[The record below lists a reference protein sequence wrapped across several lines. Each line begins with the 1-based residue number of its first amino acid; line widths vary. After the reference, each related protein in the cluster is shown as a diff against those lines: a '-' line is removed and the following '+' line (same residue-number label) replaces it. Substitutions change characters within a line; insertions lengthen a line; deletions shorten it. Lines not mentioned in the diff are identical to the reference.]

1 MSGVRSGLRSMTGR
15 LFILLAVGMATAALI
30 ASVITNLSSNR
41 DYERQ
46 IDERAADLLQGYA
59 GFLDAAPPEL
69 RARML
74 RDGGFGIQYQPDVA
88 RGPADE
94 EFTQLLAMRG
104 GIVAGATA
112 ESARLDVCFP
122 ELKNLPR
129 ADMAEALQRMRG
141 FLVAGGASV
150 VPPECR
156 VVSLRLRDGT
166 SVRLSFSAPWVQ
178 RLRSRL
184 LDPAF
189 LGLFGLGIVLLAYA
203 AARFVSS
210 PLRRLAQ
217 AAAHLGQD
225 LDRAPL
231 ELTGPTEVRQA
242 AAAFNAMQARL
253 QSHFAERTQML
264 AAITHDLQTP
274 LTRLRLRLE
283 RVEDEELR
291 ERLVADLQ
299 AMRALIDEG
308 LELARSAETAE
319 ARVMLDLD
327 SLLESLVEDAVDAGA
342 NAEFTAGCA
351 AVLPLRPLAVRRMFG
366 NLIDNAL
373 KHGGSVAVS
382 AARNPETVTV
392 FVRDHGPGLPEE
404 LLERVFDP
412 FYRAEDSRSRETGG
426 TGLGLTIARMLA
438 QKSGATLTLRNH
450 PDGGLE
456 ARVSWPSLS
465 TLSRTAR

>member
-1 MSGVRSGLRSMTGR
+1 MSYIRAFFSSMTGR
-15 LFILLAVGMATAALI
+15 LFVLLVVGMAVAALI
-30 ASVITNLSSNR
+30 ASVLSNINNSR
-41 DYERQ
+41 DFERQ
-46 IDERAADLLQGYA
+46 VDERTADRLQGFVA
-59 GFLDAAPPEL
+59 FIDAAPPEL

-74 RDGGFGIQYQPDVA
+74 RDGGPGVVNQPLA
-88 RGPADE
+88 TAGTGPDP
-94 EFTQLLAMRG
+94 EFTQVLTMRDGLLAT
-104 GIVAGATA
+104 AKAETAT
-112 ESARLDVCFP
+112 LDVCFP
-122 ELKNLPR
+122 AIRNLPKPE
-129 ADMAEALQRMRG
+129 MAEALRNMRG
-141 FLVAGGASV
+141 FLVASGSSF
-150 VPPECR
+150 VPPDCR
-156 VVSLRLRDGT
+156 LVSVTLRDGT
-166 SVRLSFSAPWVQ
+166 PLRLSLDTPWVQ

-189 LGLFGLGIVLLAYA
+189 LTLFGLGIVLLAYA
-203 AARFVSS
+203 AARLASS
-210 PLRRLAQ
+210 PLRRMAQ
-217 AAAHLGQD
+217 ASTQLGQD
-225 LDRAPL
+225 LDRQPL
-231 ELTGPTEVRQA
+231 ALTGPSEVRQA

-319 ARVMLDLD
+319 PSAMLDLD

-342 NAEFTAGCA
+342 NAEFTAGCG
-351 AVLPLRPLAVRRMFG
+351 AVLPLRPLATRRMFA

-382 AARNPETVTV
+382 AARDADTVTV
-392 FVRDHGPGLPEE
+392 LVRDHGPGLPEE
-404 LLERVFDP
+404 MLERAFDP
-412 FYRAEDSRSRETGG
+412 FFRAEDSRSRETGG

-438 QKSGATLTLRNH
+438 QKNGATLTLRNH
-450 PDGGLE
+450 PEGGLE
-456 ARVSWPSLS
+456 ARVTWP
-465 TLSRTAR
+465 TPAR